1 MAGHP
6 GHAQE
11 AIFAPAY
18 QGRMKASAETIQPK
32 SLQELRWMQQS
43 LQRSLDGVEQQEQA
57 AESIGLHGQHSH
69 ELPRSAPRS
78 MVAVTQAVLA
88 EDDELQSPN
97 RVPTWRDT
105 EDPQSRRARI
115 AQLVEIKKAEW
126 RKQKL
131 VRENAF
137 LQEAL
142 VACGAAFLRPLPADG
157 FEKDEGTSPH
167 KRGKETATYRQRIRV
182 TFEADE

>member
-6 GHAQE
+6 GHAQ
-11 AIFAPAY
+11 AGNFAPAH
-18 QGRMKASAETIQPK
+18 QGRMKASTETAQPK

-43 LQRSLDGVEQQEQA
+43 MQSSLDGLEQQEQVVQ
-57 AESIGLHGQHSH
+57 SIGLHGQHSH
-69 ELPRSAPRS
+69 ELPRSAPPS
-78 MVAVTQAVLA
+78 IVEVTQAVLA
-88 EDDELQSPN
+88 EDDELQFAN
-97 RVPTWRDT
+97 RLPTWRDT
-105 EDPQSRRARI
+105 EDPQSRRMRI

-142 VACGAAFLRPLPADG
+142 VACGAALLRPVPADG
-157 FEKDEGTSPH
+157 TEKDKGTSPH
-167 KRGKETATYRQRIRV
+167 KRGKDTMTCRQRIRV
-182 TFEADE
+182 TFQGDG